1 MTPSDRSPRLFYGW
15 YVLAASFFILF
26 LNSGGRNVIGVMV
39 KPMADEFGWSR
50 GAISAAVFVNLA
62 VYALASIITGRLY
75 DRYGPKWVIVWS
87 SILFSAGFALMS
99 TMHSLWQFILYYG
112 ILNAAG
118 LGGITV
124 PIFGSIIGN
133 WFEKRRGLAVSL
145 ALAGGCL
152 GQFALVP
159 VFSTLVIGS
168 GWRVTGLWI
177 AGLSLVLNLVLA
189 FGVVRG
195 DPADFGLAPYGAGAA
210 SGGAPGDGA
219 GSAAL
224 ALAATSAGPRP
235 APSGA
240 GALPGLTLSEA
251 LRTRSLWMLTIIMFV
266 CGGGDYLVT
275 THLIAMA
282 TDYGISAGT
291 GAAMLAWL
299 GLLAM
304 GGVLLTGPA
313 VDAIGNKIPI
323 AVTFLLRVALFV
335 ALFVFKEPAS
345 FWIFSLGFG
354 LTFLV
359 TALLTPTLVANL
371 YGVTHLGFISGFITT
386 VHMFGGGLWTYLGGV
401 LFDESGDYDL
411 ALVVAAVMS
420 GVALICTFFIR
431 DKRHLPPAGRLPAR

>member
-1 MTPSDRSPRLFYGW
+1 
-15 YVLAASFFILF
+15 
-26 LNSGGRNVIGVMV
+26 
-39 KPMADEFGWSR
+39 MA
-50 GAISAAVFVNLA
+50 
-62 VYALASIITGRLY
+62 
-75 DRYGPKWVIVWS
+75 
-87 SILFSAGFALMS
+87 
-99 TMHSLWQFILYYG
+99 TMHSLWEFILYYG

-133 WFEKRRGLAVSL
+133 WFQKRRGLAVSL
-145 ALAGGCL
+145 ALAGSCL

-159 VFSTLVIGS
+159 VFSTMVIGS
-168 GWRVTGLWI
+168 GWRITSLWI
-177 AGLSLVLNLVLA
+177 AGLSLVLNLALA

-195 DPADFGLAPYGAGAA
+195 DPASFGLAPYGAGAPGGGNG
-210 SGGAPGDGA
+210 GGAARAP
-219 GSAAL
+219 AA
-224 ALAATSAGPRP
+224 ASSDARP

-240 GALPGLTLSEA
+240 GAIPGLTLSEA
-251 LRTRSLWMLTIIMFV
+251 LRTRSLWMFTIIMFV

-323 AVTFLLRVALFV
+323 AVTFLLRVALFI

-345 FWIFSLGFG
+345 FWVFSLGFG

-359 TALLTPTLVANL
+359 TALLTPTLVADL

-401 LFDESGDYDL
+401 LFDQSGNYDL
-411 ALVVAAVMS
+411 ALVVSAVMS

-431 DKRHLPPAGRLPAR
+431 EKRHLPPAGRLPAR